1 MSRILIINVA
11 PHDTAAHA
19 LSDSQT
25 LLSLFYS
32 AVLYFALKPILR
44 GLICPMIE
52 NEALKGV

>member
-44 GLICPMIE
+44 GLIYPMIE
-52 NEALKGV
+52 NEAF